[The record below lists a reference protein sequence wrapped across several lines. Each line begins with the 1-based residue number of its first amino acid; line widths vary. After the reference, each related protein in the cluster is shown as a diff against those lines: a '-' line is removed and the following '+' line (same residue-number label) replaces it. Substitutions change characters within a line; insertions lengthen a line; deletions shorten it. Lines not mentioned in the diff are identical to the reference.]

1 MADCSK
7 RLYSAF
13 HLNFVSKLDRSLMEK
28 LARGTISTNSHT
40 LITRVYDQYLDFVT
54 LEPKL
59 FTLNMPV
66 SRILEVYLRDL
77 CLVSL

>member
-1 MADCSK
+1 MLAWPDCTK

-13 HLNFVSKLDRSLMEK
+13 HLNFVSKLDRTLMER
-28 LARGTISTNSHT
+28 LARATIATNSHT

-59 FTLNMPV
+59 FSLNLQVRPSIMMTHN
-66 SRILEVYLRDL
+66 R
-77 CLVSL
+77 